1 MKVCIN
7 KLVLQPKMVS
17 VTVAEVAWILPLI
30 VIFEL
35 FRTSGS
41 RENQFW
47 HVARLEA
54 GMVRFQNVWP
64 NKKILK
70 SINLIKIC
78 SNNFI
83 YLSSLLN
90 KTLLLW
96 LIVTILFHIKQIFY
110 LINCTFFM
118 RQKIKY
124 CHSWWVVGFICNNNI
139 FYQVTFD

>member
-1 MKVCIN
+1 MWLLERLREFYHWLLFLSCLGLPARGKTN
-7 KLVLQPKMVS
+7 FDMWQDWKLGWSDSKMCGQ
-17 VTVAEVAWILPLI
+17 I
-30 VIFEL
+30 
-35 FRTSGS
+35 
-41 RENQFW
+41 
-47 HVARLEA
+47 
-54 GMVRFQNVWP
+54 
-64 NKKILK
+64 KKILK